1 MPWYLRSM
9 SDKDTHRGVP
19 SRDSVLAECGIRF
32 QPLRVAFARTALSS
46 RPHDPGQ
53 VCPTCEEAEIVR

>member
-9 SDKDTHRGVP
+9 SDKDIHRGVS

-32 QPLRVAFARTALSS
+32 QPLRVAFARTA
-46 RPHDPGQ
+46 RD
-53 VCPTCEEAEIVR
+53 E